1 MKNEC
6 VDPRFKYVA
15 RDCAE
20 YVEWLGQK
28 ENPAGKGWAA
38 GAGYGAKIITILNAM
53 IGIKSEAAEPRKS
66 GTVCVR
72 HGQIL
77 TRRKVHSIVWKMPR
91 GVQMKMKDIPYL
103 MNPVK

>member
-53 IGIKSEAAEPRKS
+53 IGI
-66 GTVCVR
+66 
-72 HGQIL
+72 
-77 TRRKVHSIVWKMPR
+77 
-91 GVQMKMKDIPYL
+91 
-103 MNPVK
+103 